1 MNFEKLVESIIKEA
15 QERGEFDN
23 LPGKGKP
30 IDLSAYF
37 DTPEDVRMAYAV
49 LKNAGMSSREVDLLK
64 EIAELKK
71 IHTAVLDENKK
82 QDLHKNIEK
91 KQIEFS
97 LMMERQ
103 RRQRKQK

>member
-1 MNFEKLVESIIKEA
+1 MNFDKLVESIIKEA
-15 QERGEFDN
+15 QERGDFDN

-30 IDLSAYF
+30 IDLTSYF

-49 LKNAGMSSREVDLLK
+49 LKNAGMNSREVDLLK
-64 EIAELKK
+64 EISDLKQ
-71 IHTAVLDENKK
+71 ILPALLDEKK
-82 QDLHKNIEK
+82 KKEIGKEIEK